1 MDRPYVDYA
10 FYTGEF
16 YGTKIPEA
24 SFPYWA
30 NKASRRLDTVT
41 FGRMGRWERSELPSA
56 AFDACCAIAEIMYDC
71 DQREASLLAATG
83 NGTVKSES
91 NDGYSISYADISR
104 SDIKADADKDIRC
117 QVVEYLGHTG
127 LLFRG
132 KSKVWDV

>member
-30 NKASRRLDTVT
+30 NKAS
-41 FGRMGRWERSELPSA
+41 LPSA

-71 DQREASLLAATG
+71 DQREAALLAATG